1 MKNIKL
7 LWYSLFI
14 FLFSLPAIAQDNRQR
29 IAVFD
34 PITNFS
40 SSQKR
45 NPISNVFD
53 TMPQG
58 PNIDAGTKI
67 AIREIISSTVVNIGK
82 HNIVER
88 SLLEKVIEEQSF
100 SNSGIVD
107 ENQATEIGKLAGA
120 NKIIVSIVTTTGGRY
135 MLSIKLIDVKTAS
148 VEKQQVKVITSVE
161 QLLNVIEPMTY
172 KLINSNVIKAE
183 KKDLDPPTSQQS
195 SNNIEENNK
204 NTNKTEIDNPNN
216 KILEQKKKE
225 LNKKKKQ
232 EKGAGYRG
240 FIDFGGG
247 FGLVD
252 YGGSIVSLSTSH
264 GYKFNPYF
272 FLGCGASLDYHP
284 YWLEIYLPIYL
295 ESRVN
300 FTKKAISP
308 YIGAKIGYS
317 VYNMNGTYVN
327 ISFGTSFKIKNN
339 FALNASFGYNMQM
352 GDTEAKYNSNTILHK
367 PMSGLFIKAGIEF

>member
-1 MKNIKL
+1 MKKIRL
-7 LWYSLFI
+7 IWYLLFI
-14 FLFSLPAIAQDNRQR
+14 FSLSAIAQDNRER

-34 PITNFS
+34 PISTS
-40 SSQKR
+40 
-45 NPISNVFD
+45 
-53 TMPQG
+53 T
-58 PNIDAGTKI
+58 NIDAGTKI

-100 SNSGIVD
+100 SNSGVVD

-148 VEKQQVKVITSVE
+148 VEKQQVKVVTSAE
-161 QLLNVIEPMTY
+161 QILNVIEPMTY
-172 KLINSNVIKAE
+172 SLINNNIVKSE
-183 KKDLDPPTSQQS
+183 EKDLSPQIPQQS
-195 SNNIEENNK
+195 SDNIEMNNP
-204 NTNKTEIDNPNN
+204 DNNS
-216 KILEQKKKE
+216 IEQKKKE
-225 LNKKKKQ
+225 LSKKKKK
-232 EKGAGYRG
+232 EKGTGYRG

-308 YIGAKIGYS
+308 YMGAKIGYS
-317 VYNMNGTYVN
+317 VYNMNGAYVN

-339 FALNASFGYNMQM
+339 FAFNASIGYNLQM
-352 GDTEAKYNSNTILHK
+352 GDVEENYSYYNYYYGYYHSGFNLVQK